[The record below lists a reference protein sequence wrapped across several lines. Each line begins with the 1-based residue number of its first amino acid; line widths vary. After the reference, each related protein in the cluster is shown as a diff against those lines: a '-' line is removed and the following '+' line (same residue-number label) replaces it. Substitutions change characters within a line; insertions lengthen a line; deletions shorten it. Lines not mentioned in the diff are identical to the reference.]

1 MHLLNSARLHMNWVP
16 FVHEVSAAVAVEYF
30 NEVSQGYQENSGSR
44 RAYALVTAGPGL
56 TNAVTGIAG
65 AFLESRECLVLGG
78 QVKSVDL
85 SKGQV
90 RQRGIQEV
98 DGVSIA
104 SPVSKLSARVEQ
116 PLPLSDLRELV
127 LSGHRARKGP
137 VFLEFCL
144 DAQGAE
150 VEDLI
155 PSNEVASEPSL
166 PAPEVKQINQ
176 VAQMI
181 EKSERPI
188 ILIGGGVDFTHAV
201 RLREKLAHSGLPLM
215 TTWNGIDRVDHSSPN
230 YLGRPN
236 TWGQRAANVLLA
248 QADLVVALGTR
259 LGIQQT
265 GFNWKEWTQGKVVQ
279 VEIDPAAL
287 QKGHPHIDLAIC
299 ADANQTL
306 TLLLERL
313 GPRDFSK
320 WIQFGHKVL
329 DTLPPSEKTNKNDER
344 FISPFDLV
352 CEISEFLNSTD
363 VVIPASSGSGQ
374 FVPMEVM
381 PLKFGQRMITNKG
394 LAAMGYGL
402 AAAIGA
408 ALANKSGRT
417 ILFEGDG
424 SFSQNI
430 QELGTVAVQ
439 NLNLKIFIL
448 DNDGYAS
455 IRTTQK
461 NYFGGHYMGCDHATG
476 LGFPDWHKLS
486 EAFQIPSVTVTPG
499 WQSNPDVVALLE
511 SDGPAVFVV
520 PIDPEQTYFPKVT
533 SRIQEDGS
541 MMSNPVSRM
550 TPELDPDIDL
560 QVFRFFAGRDLPRA

>member
-1 MHLLNSARLHMNWVP
+1 MPKAKYSDHVTSLLSSLGYSHCFFVPGGNIMHLLNSARLHMNWVP

-30 NEVSQGYQENSGSR
+30 NEVSQGYQENPGRR

-78 QVKSVDL
+78 QVKSIDL

-155 PSNEVASEPSL
+155 PVSEVASEPSL
-166 PAPEVKQINQ
+166 PAPEVKQIDQ

-188 ILIGGGVDFTHAV
+188 ILIGGGIDFTHAF
-201 RLREKLAHSGLPLM
+201 RLRETLAQSGLPLM

-265 GFNWKEWTQGKVVQ
+265 GFNWKEWTQGKVIQ
-279 VEIDPAAL
+279 VEIDPAEL
-287 QKGHPHIDLAIC
+287 QKGHPH
-299 ADANQTL
+299 
-306 TLLLERL
+306 
-313 GPRDFSK
+313 
-320 WIQFGHKVL
+320 
-329 DTLPPSEKTNKNDER
+329 
-344 FISPFDLV
+344 
-352 CEISEFLNSTD
+352 
-363 VVIPASSGSGQ
+363 PA
-374 FVPMEVM
+374 P
-381 PLKFGQRMITNKG
+381 T
-394 LAAMGYGL
+394 
-402 AAAIGA
+402 
-408 ALANKSGRT
+408 
-417 ILFEGDG
+417 
-424 SFSQNI
+424 
-430 QELGTVAVQ
+430 
-439 NLNLKIFIL
+439 
-448 DNDGYAS
+448 
-455 IRTTQK
+455 
-461 NYFGGHYMGCDHATG
+461 
-476 LGFPDWHKLS
+476 
-486 EAFQIPSVTVTPG
+486 
-499 WQSNPDVVALLE
+499 NPD
-511 SDGPAVFVV
+511 
-520 PIDPEQTYFPKVT
+520 
-533 SRIQEDGS
+533 
-541 MMSNPVSRM
+541 
-550 TPELDPDIDL
+550 
-560 QVFRFFAGRDLPRA
+560 